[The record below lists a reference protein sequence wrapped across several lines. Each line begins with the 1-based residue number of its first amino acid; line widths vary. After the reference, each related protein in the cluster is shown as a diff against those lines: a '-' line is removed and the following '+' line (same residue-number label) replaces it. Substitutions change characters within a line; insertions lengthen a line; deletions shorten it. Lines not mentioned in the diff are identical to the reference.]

1 LLYKYL
7 ITIKASFV
15 NGKYLYYMNLKNI
28 IRRVLNEQSEEWVD
42 IAPEDYIDLLK
53 YVNGDGA
60 LIKRLPDYRGKKIK
74 ITGKLDLSSNK
85 SVSNID
91 SIDYVDGDLDIG
103 YTNITYFDKN
113 KVKGRLNYWASTMYQ
128 IERKK
133 ILKEKLNELQEYR
146 ENKEWDINN
155 GDDISYETEALYNHL
170 SQNREIGTYDNEDG
184 EEVKED
190 KYFIYKTKY
199 RGYGNSNMFE
209 WLGDSLFE
217 SEWVVYSDDD
227 IESAAYEKIKSD
239 IEDLGYEA
247 FGTSVWESNLD
258 MREVRRWLYDIHE
271 DDVRNDPDAYGIEKE
286 LSQQQEKYLVIYTQ
300 KIERLN
306 YKLENE
312 ELTDEETKEIEEEI
326 TSIEDIIEEIKEDPE
341 GDYDEDIIE
350 EVIDS
355 FVEENSRDF
364 PSYLEDMGFD
374 SKYLLEFVD
383 IDGVCEDILRD
394 SDYGEILNGYDGR
407 DNEIKVNDKWY
418 HVMRHN

>member
-1 LLYKYL
+1 MS
-7 ITIKASFV
+7 I
-15 NGKYLYYMNLKNI
+15 KNI
-28 IRRVLNEQSEEWVD
+28 IKNMVLEQSEEWVD

-85 SVSNID
+85 TVSNID

-199 RGYGNSNMFE
+199 GGYGNSHMFE

-247 FGTSVWESNLD
+247 FGTSVWENNLD
-258 MREVRRWLYDIHE
+258 MVQVR
-271 DDVRNDPDAYGIEKE
+271 
-286 LSQQQEKYLVIYTQ
+286 S
-300 KIERLN
+300 
-306 YKLENE
+306 
-312 ELTDEETKEIEEEI
+312 
-326 TSIEDIIEEIKEDPE
+326 
-341 GDYDEDIIE
+341 
-350 EVIDS
+350 
-355 FVEENSRDF
+355 
-364 PSYLEDMGFD
+364 
-374 SKYLLEFVD
+374 
-383 IDGVCEDILRD
+383 
-394 SDYGEILNGYDGR
+394 
-407 DNEIKVNDKWY
+407 
-418 HVMRHN
+418 

>member
-1 LLYKYL
+1 L

-15 NGKYLYYMNLKNI
+15 NGKYLYYMSLKNI
-28 IRRVLNEQSEEWVD
+28 IRRVLKEQDDEWVD

-113 KVKGRLNYWASTMYQ
+113 KVKGRLNYWASTMFN

-146 ENKEWDINN
+146 ENKEWDIDN

-170 SQNREIGTYDNEDG
+170 SQNGDIGTYDNEDG

-199 RGYGNSNMFE
+199 GGYGGSHMFE

-247 FGTSVWESNLD
+247 FGTSVWENNLD
-258 MREVRRWLYDIHE
+258 MVEVRRWLYDINE
-271 DDVRNDPDAYGIEKE
+271 DAVRNDPDDYGIEKE

-312 ELTDEETKEIEEEI
+312 ELTDEETEEIEEEI

-394 SDYGEILNGYDGR
+394 SDYGEILNGYDGA

>member
-1 LLYKYL
+1 MS
-7 ITIKASFV
+7 I
-15 NGKYLYYMNLKNI
+15 KNI
-28 IRRVLNEQSEEWVD
+28 IRRILKEQEEEWVD
-42 IAPEDYIDLLK
+42 LSPEYYIDLLK

-85 SVSNID
+85 EVSNID
-91 SIDYVDGDLDIG
+91 SIDYVDGDLNIG
-103 YTNITYFDKN
+103 YTNIKYFDKN
-113 KVKGRLNYWASTMYQ
+113 KVKGRLDYWSSTMYQ

-133 ILKEKLNELQEYR
+133 ILQEKLNELQEYR

-155 GDDISYETEALYNHL
+155 GDDISYETEALFNHL
-170 SQNREIGTYDNEDG
+170 YQNGDVGTYENEDG

-199 RGYGNSNMFE
+199 GGYGRSHMFE

-227 IESAAYEKIKSD
+227 IESAAYEKIQSD
-239 IEDLGYEA
+239 IDDLGYEA
-247 FGTSVWESNLD
+247 FGTSVWENNLD
-258 MREVRRWLYDIHE
+258 MVEVRRWLYDSEE
-271 DDVRNDPDAYGIEKE
+271 DQVRNNPEDYEIEKE
-286 LSQQQEKYLVIYTQ
+286 LSQQQEQYVVIYTQ

-312 ELTDEETKEIEEEI
+312 ELTDEETEEIEDEI
-326 TSIEDIIEEIKEDPE
+326 TSIEDIIEEIKENPE
-341 GDYDEDIIE
+341 GDYDEDAIE
-350 EVIDS
+350 EVIENY
-355 FVEENSRDF
+355 VEENSRDF
-364 PSYLEDMGFD
+364 PSFLKDMGFD
-374 SKYLLEFVD
+374 SKYLLDFVD
-383 IDGVCEDILRD
+383 IDAVCEDILRD
-394 SDYGEILNGYDGR
+394 SDYGEILNGYDGA

>member
-1 LLYKYL
+1 M

>member
-1 LLYKYL
+1 MLL
-7 ITIKASFV
+7 
-15 NGKYLYYMNLKNI
+15 
-28 IRRVLNEQSEEWVD
+28 EQSEEWVD

-91 SIDYVDGDLDIG
+91 SIDYVDGGLDIG

-133 ILKEKLNELQEYR
+133 ILQEKLNELQEYR

-199 RGYGNSNMFE
+199 GGYGNSNMFE

-217 SEWVVYSDDD
+217 SEWVVYSDED

-247 FGTSVWESNLD
+247 FGTSVWEDNLD
-258 MREVRRWLYDIHE
+258 MSEVRRWLYDIHE
-271 DDVRNDPDAYGIEKE
+271 DQVRNDPDDYGIEKE
-286 LSQQQEKYLVIYTQ
+286 LSQQQEKYVVIYTQ

-312 ELTDEETKEIEEEI
+312 ELTDEETEEIEEEI
-326 TSIEDIIEEIKEDPE
+326 TSIVDILEEIKENPE
-341 GDYDEDIIE
+341 GDYDEDTIEDII
-350 EVIDS
+350 DG

-364 PSYLEDMGFD
+364 PSYLEDMGYD

-394 SDYGEILNGYDGR
+394 SDYGEILNGYDGT

>member
-1 LLYKYL
+1 MS
-7 ITIKASFV
+7 I
-15 NGKYLYYMNLKNI
+15 KNI
-28 IRRVLNEQSEEWVD
+28 IKNMLLEQSEEWVD

-91 SIDYVDGDLDIG
+91 SIDYVDGGLDIG

-133 ILKEKLNELQEYR
+133 ILQEKLNELQEYR

-199 RGYGNSNMFE
+199 GGYGNSNMFE

-217 SEWVVYSDDD
+217 SEWVVYSDED

-247 FGTSVWESNLD
+247 FGTSVWEDNLD
-258 MREVRRWLYDIHE
+258 MSEVRRWLYDIHE
-271 DDVRNDPDAYGIEKE
+271 DQVRNDPDDYGIEKE
-286 LSQQQEKYLVIYTQ
+286 LSQQQEKYVVIYTQ

-312 ELTDEETKEIEEEI
+312 ELTDEETEEIEEEI
-326 TSIEDIIEEIKEDPE
+326 TSIVDILEEIKENPE
-341 GDYDEDIIE
+341 GDYDEDTIEDII
-350 EVIDS
+350 DG

-364 PSYLEDMGFD
+364 PSYLEDMGYD

-394 SDYGEILNGYDGR
+394 SDYGEILNGYDGT

>member
-1 LLYKYL
+1 
-7 ITIKASFV
+7 
-15 NGKYLYYMNLKNI
+15 MNLKNI
-28 IRRVLNEQSEEWVD
+28 IRIVLNEQSEEWVD

-85 SVSNID
+85 TVSNID

-103 YTNITYFDKN
+103 NTNIKYFDKN
-113 KVKGRLNYWASTMYQ
+113 KIKGRLNYWASTMYQ

-133 ILKEKLNELQEYR
+133 ILQEKLNELQEYR

-170 SQNREIGTYDNEDG
+170 YQNGDIGTYDNEDG

-199 RGYGNSNMFE
+199 GGYGNSHMFE

-247 FGTSVWESNLD
+247 FGTSVWENNLD
-258 MREVRRWLYDIHE
+258 MVEVRNWLYDIHE
-271 DDVRNDPDAYGIEKE
+271 DQVRNDPDDYGIEKE

-312 ELTDEETKEIEEEI
+312 ELTDEETEEIEEEI

-341 GDYDEDIIE
+341 GDYDEDLIE
-350 EVIDS
+350 EAIDG
-355 FVEENSRDF
+355 FVEENSRHF
-364 PSYLEDMGFD
+364 PSFLEDMGYD

-394 SDYGEILNGYDGR
+394 SDYGEILNGYDGA

>member
-1 LLYKYL
+1 M
-7 ITIKASFV
+7 S
-15 NGKYLYYMNLKNI
+15 LKNI
-28 IRRVLNEQSEEWVD
+28 IKRVLKEQDNEWVD

-60 LIKRLPDYRGKKIK
+60 AIKRLPDYRGKKIK

-85 SVSNID
+85 EVSNID
-91 SIDYVDGDLDIG
+91 SVDYVDGNLDIG
-103 YTNITYFDKN
+103 YTNIKYFDKN
-113 KVKGRLNYWASTMYQ
+113 KVKGNLNYWYSAMYN

-133 ILKEKLNELQEYR
+133 ILQEKLNVLQEYR

-155 GDDISYETEALYNHL
+155 GDDISYETEALYDHL
-170 SQNREIGTYDNEDG
+170 SQNGDVGTYDNEDG

-199 RGYGNSNMFE
+199 RGYGNSHMFE

-227 IESAAYEKIKSD
+227 IESAAYEKVKSD
-239 IEDLGYEA
+239 IEDLGYQA
-247 FGTSVWESNLD
+247 FGTSVWENNLD
-258 MREVRRWLYDIHE
+258 MSEVRRWLYDIHE
-271 DDVRNDPDAYGIEKE
+271 DQVRNDPDDYGIEKE

-300 KIERLN
+300 KIEKLN

-312 ELTDEETKEIEEEI
+312 ELTDVQIEEIEEEI

-341 GDYDEDIIE
+341 GDYDEDAIE
-350 EVIDS
+350 EEIDGY
-355 FVEENSRDF
+355 VDEHSRDF
-364 PSYLEDMGFD
+364 PSFLSDMGHD

-383 IDGVCEDILRD
+383 IDEVCKDILRD
-394 SDYGEILNGYDGR
+394 SDYGEILNGYDGT

>member
-1 LLYKYL
+1 
-7 ITIKASFV
+7 
-15 NGKYLYYMNLKNI
+15 MNLKNI
-28 IRRVLNEQSEEWVD
+28 IRRVLNEQPEEWVD

-53 YVNGDGA
+53 YVNGNGA
-60 LIKRLPDYRGKKIK
+60 VIKRLPDYRGKKIK

-113 KVKGRLNYWASTMYQ
+113 KVKGRLNYWASTMFQ

-199 RGYGNSNMFE
+199 GGYGNSNMFE

-247 FGTSVWESNLD
+247 FGTSVWENNLD
-258 MREVRRWLYDIHE
+258 MSEVRRWLYDIHE
-271 DDVRNDPDAYGIEKE
+271 DAVRNDPDDYGIEKE

-312 ELTDEETKEIEEEI
+312 ELTDEETEEIEEEI

-350 EVIDS
+350 EVVDS

-364 PSYLEDMGFD
+364 PSYLEDMGYD
-374 SKYLLEFVD
+374 SKYLLEFVN

-394 SDYGEILNGYDGR
+394 SDYGEILNGYDGT

>member
-1 LLYKYL
+1 MS
-7 ITIKASFV
+7 I
-15 NGKYLYYMNLKNI
+15 KNI
-28 IRRVLNEQSEEWVD
+28 IKNMVLEQSEEWVD

-85 SVSNID
+85 TVSNID

-199 RGYGNSNMFE
+199 GGYGNSNMFE

-217 SEWVVYSDDD
+217 SEWVVYSDED

-247 FGTSVWESNLD
+247 FGTSVWENNLD
-258 MREVRRWLYDIHE
+258 MVQVRSWLYDINE
-271 DDVRNDPDAYGIEKE
+271 DAVRNDPDAYGIEKE
-286 LSQQQEKYLVIYTQ
+286 LSQQQEKYVVIYTQ

-312 ELTDEETKEIEEEI
+312 ELTDEETEEIEEEI

-341 GDYDEDIIE
+341 GDYDEDTIE
-350 EVIDS
+350 EVIDG

-394 SDYGEILNGYDGR
+394 SDYGEILNGYDGA

>member
-1 LLYKYL
+1 MP
-7 ITIKASFV
+7 I
-15 NGKYLYYMNLKNI
+15 KNI
-28 IRRVLNEQSEEWVD
+28 IRRILKEQEEEWID
-42 IAPEDYIDLLK
+42 LSPEYYIDLLK

-85 SVSNID
+85 EVSNID
-91 SIDYVDGDLDIG
+91 SIDYVDGDLNIG
-103 YTNITYFDKN
+103 YTNIKYFDKN
-113 KVKGRLNYWASTMYQ
+113 KVKGRLDYWSSTMYQ

-133 ILKEKLNELQEYR
+133 ILQEKLNELQEYR

-155 GDDISYETEALYNHL
+155 GDDISYETEALFNHL
-170 SQNREIGTYDNEDG
+170 SQNGDVGTYENEDE

-199 RGYGNSNMFE
+199 RGYGRSNMFE

-247 FGTSVWESNLD
+247 FGTSVWENNLD
-258 MREVRRWLYDIHE
+258 MVEVRRWLYDSEE
-271 DDVRNDPDAYGIEKE
+271 DQVRNNPEDYEIEKE
-286 LSQQQEKYLVIYTQ
+286 LSQQQEQYVVIYTQ

-306 YKLENE
+306 YKLENK
-312 ELTDEETKEIEEEI
+312 ELTDEETEEIEDEI
-326 TSIEDIIEEIKEDPE
+326 TSIEDIIEEIKENPE
-341 GDYDEDIIE
+341 GDYDEDAIE
-350 EVIDS
+350 EVIENY
-355 FVEENSRDF
+355 VEENSRDF
-364 PSYLEDMGFD
+364 PSFLKDMGFD
-374 SKYLLEFVD
+374 SKYLLDFVD
-383 IDGVCEDILRD
+383 IDAVCEDILRD
-394 SDYGEILNGYDGR
+394 SDYGEILNGYDGA

>member
-1 LLYKYL
+1 MRKLIKY
-7 ITIKASFV
+7 I
-15 NGKYLYYMNLKNI
+15 LK
-28 IRRVLNEQSEEWVD
+28 EQSEEWVD
-42 IAPEDYIDLLK
+42 ITPEDYIDLLK
-53 YVNGDGA
+53 YVNGNGA
-60 LIKRLPDYRGKKIK
+60 LIKRLPNYRDKKIK
-74 ITGKLDLSSNK
+74 ITGKLDLSGNK
-85 SVSNID
+85 TVSNID

-103 YTNITYFDKN
+103 QTNITYFDKN
-113 KVKGRLNYWASTMYQ
+113 KVKGRLNYWHSTMFN

-133 ILKEKLNELQEYR
+133 ILQEKLNELQEYR

-155 GDDISYETEALYNHL
+155 GDDISYETEALFNHL
-170 SQNREIGTYDNEDG
+170 SQNGDVGTYENEDE

-199 RGYGNSNMFE
+199 RGYGRSNMFE

-247 FGTSVWESNLD
+247 FGTSVWENNLD
-258 MREVRRWLYDIHE
+258 MAEVRRWLYDMQE
-271 DDVRNDPDAYGIEKE
+271 DQVRNDPDAYGVEKE

-306 YKLENE
+306 AKLENE
-312 ELTDEETKEIEEEI
+312 ELTDEETEKIEDEI
-326 TSIEDIIEEIKEDPE
+326 TSIEDIIEDIKEDPE
-341 GDYDEDIIE
+341 GDYDEDSIE
-350 EVIDS
+350 EAIDGY
-355 FVEENSRDF
+355 VEEYSRDF
-364 PSYLEDMGFD
+364 PRFLEDMGYD

-394 SDYGEILNGYDGR
+394 SDYGEILNGYDGA

>member
-1 LLYKYL
+1 M
-7 ITIKASFV
+7 S
-15 NGKYLYYMNLKNI
+15 LKNI
-28 IRRVLNEQSEEWVD
+28 IRRVLKEQDNEWVD

-74 ITGKLDLSSNK
+74 ITGKLDLSNNK
-85 SVSNID
+85 EISNID
-91 SIDYVDGDLDIG
+91 SIDYVDGDLNIG
-103 YTNITYFDKN
+103 YTNIKYFDKN
-113 KVKGRLNYWASTMYQ
+113 KVKGRLDYWYSTMYN

-133 ILKEKLNELQEYR
+133 ILQEKLNVLQEYR
-146 ENKEWDINN
+146 ENKEWDIDN
-155 GDDISYETEALYNHL
+155 GDDISYETEALFNHL
-170 SQNREIGTYDNEDG
+170 SQNGDIGTYDNEDG

-199 RGYGNSNMFE
+199 GGYGNSHMFE

-247 FGTSVWESNLD
+247 FGTSVWENNLD
-258 MREVRRWLYDIHE
+258 MVQVRSWLYDINE
-271 DDVRNDPDAYGIEKE
+271 DAVRNDPDAYGIEKE
-286 LSQQQEKYLVIYTQ
+286 LSQQQEKYVVIYTQ

-312 ELTDEETKEIEEEI
+312 ELTDEETEEIEEEI

-341 GDYDEDIIE
+341 GDYDEDTIE
-350 EVIDS
+350 DVIDG
-355 FVEENSRDF
+355 FVEEYSRDF
-364 PSYLEDMGFD
+364 PSYFEDMGYD

-394 SDYGEILNGYDGR
+394 SDYGEILNGYDGA

>member
-1 LLYKYL
+1 M
-7 ITIKASFV
+7 F
-15 NGKYLYYMNLKNI
+15 N
-28 IRRVLNEQSEEWVD
+28 
-42 IAPEDYIDLLK
+42 
-53 YVNGDGA
+53 
-60 LIKRLPDYRGKKIK
+60 
-74 ITGKLDLSSNK
+74 
-85 SVSNID
+85 
-91 SIDYVDGDLDIG
+91 
-103 YTNITYFDKN
+103 
-113 KVKGRLNYWASTMYQ
+113 

-133 ILKEKLNELQEYR
+133 ILQEKLNELQEYR
-146 ENKEWDINN
+146 ENKEWDIDN

-170 SQNREIGTYDNEDG
+170 YQNGDIGTYDNEDG

-199 RGYGNSNMFE
+199 GGYGNSHMFE

-247 FGTSVWESNLD
+247 FGTSVWENNLD
-258 MREVRRWLYDIHE
+258 MVQVRSWLYDIHE
-271 DDVRNDPDAYGIEKE
+271 DQVRNDPDDYGIEKE

-312 ELTDEETKEIEEEI
+312 ELTDEETEEIEEA
-326 TSIEDIIEEIKEDPE
+326 
-341 GDYDEDIIE
+341 
-350 EVIDS
+350 IDG
-355 FVEENSRDF
+355 FVEENSRHF
-364 PSYLEDMGFD
+364 PSFLEDMGYD

-394 SDYGEILNGYDGR
+394 SDYGEILNGYDGA
-407 DNEIKVNDKWY
+407 DNVIKVNDKWY

>member
-1 LLYKYL
+1 L

-15 NGKYLYYMNLKNI
+15 NGKYLYYMSLKNI
-28 IRRVLNEQSEEWVD
+28 IRRVLKEQDNEWVD

-74 ITGKLDLSSNK
+74 ITGKLDLSNNK
-85 SVSNID
+85 EISNID
-91 SIDYVDGDLDIG
+91 SIDYVDGDLNIG
-103 YTNITYFDKN
+103 YTNIKYFDKN
-113 KVKGRLNYWASTMYQ
+113 KVKGRLDYWYSAMYN

-133 ILKEKLNELQEYR
+133 ILQEKLNVLQEYR
-146 ENKEWDINN
+146 ENKEWDIDN
-155 GDDISYETEALYNHL
+155 GDDISYETEALFNHL
-170 SQNREIGTYDNEDG
+170 SQNGDIGTYDNEDG

-199 RGYGNSNMFE
+199 GGYGNSHMFE

-247 FGTSVWESNLD
+247 FGTSVWENNLD
-258 MREVRRWLYDIHE
+258 MVEVRRWLYDIHE
-271 DDVRNDPDAYGIEKE
+271 DQVRNDPDDYGIEKE

-312 ELTDEETKEIEEEI
+312 ELTDEETEEIEEEI

-341 GDYDEDIIE
+341 GDYDEDTIE
-350 EVIDS
+350 EVIDG

-394 SDYGEILNGYDGR
+394 SDYGEILNGYDGA

>member
-1 LLYKYL
+1 LHPNFTEIKNYFEQIKITYKNHFKL
-7 ITIKASFV
+7 E
-15 NGKYLYYMNLKNI
+15 NN
-28 IRRVLNEQSEEWVD
+28 LNEF
-42 IAPEDYIDLLK
+42 IKKNTLED
-53 YVNGDGA
+53 N
-60 LIKRLPDYRGKKIK
+60 LINKKIK
-74 ITGKLDLSSNK
+74 
-85 SVSNID
+85 
-91 SIDYVDGDLDIG
+91 
-103 YTNITYFDKN
+103 TYNFKN
-113 KVKGRLNYWASTMYQ
+113 T
-128 IERKK
+128 K
-133 ILKEKLNELQEYR
+133 ILQEKLNELQEYR

-155 GDDISYETEALYNHL
+155 GDDISYETEALYNYL
-170 SQNREIGTYDNEDG
+170 SQYGDIGTYDNEDG

-199 RGYGNSNMFE
+199 GGYGNSNMFE

-247 FGTSVWESNLD
+247 FGTSVWENNLD
-258 MREVRRWLYDIHE
+258 MSEVRRWLYDIHE
-271 DDVRNDPDAYGIEKE
+271 DAVRNDPDDYGIEKE

-312 ELTDEETKEIEEEI
+312 ELTDEETEEIEEEI

-394 SDYGEILNGYDGR
+394 SDYGEILNGYDGA

>member
-1 LLYKYL
+1 M
-7 ITIKASFV
+7 S
-15 NGKYLYYMNLKNI
+15 LKNI
-28 IRRVLNEQSEEWVD
+28 IRRVLKEQDDEWVD

-113 KVKGRLNYWASTMYQ
+113 KVKGRLNYWASTMFN

-146 ENKEWDINN
+146 ENKEWDIDN

-170 SQNREIGTYDNEDG
+170 SQNGDIGTYDNEDG

-199 RGYGNSNMFE
+199 GGYGGSHMFE

-247 FGTSVWESNLD
+247 FGTSVWENNLD
-258 MREVRRWLYDIHE
+258 MVEVRRWLYDINE
-271 DDVRNDPDAYGIEKE
+271 DAVRNDPDAYGIEKE

-312 ELTDEETKEIEEEI
+312 ELTDEETEEIEEEI

-394 SDYGEILNGYDGR
+394 SDYGEILNGYDGA

>member
-1 LLYKYL
+1 M
-7 ITIKASFV
+7 ITIKVSFV
-15 NGKYLYYMNLKNI
+15 NGKYLYYMSIKNI
-28 IRRVLNEQSEEWVD
+28 IKNMVLEQSEEWVD

-85 SVSNID
+85 TVSNID

-199 RGYGNSNMFE
+199 GGYGNSNMFE

-247 FGTSVWESNLD
+247 FGTSVWENNLD
-258 MREVRRWLYDIHE
+258 MVQVRSWLYDINE
-271 DDVRNDPDAYGIEKE
+271 DAVRNDPDAYGIEKE
-286 LSQQQEKYLVIYTQ
+286 LSQQQEKYVVIYTQ

-312 ELTDEETKEIEEEI
+312 ELTDEETEEIEEEI

-341 GDYDEDIIE
+341 GDYDEDTIE
-350 EVIDS
+350 EVIDG

-394 SDYGEILNGYDGR
+394 SDYGEILNGYDGA